1 VRLTKYNGS
10 IDIPVQKKHTSKTGA
25 CFTRNNITDMEVQRH
40 RIKIPT
46 LGFIRLKEFG
56 YIPTGTVVSS
66 STVKV
71 IAGRFY
77 VSCVAKVPDVTPT
90 QSTGDSLGIDL
101 GIKEFAVISTG
112 EGFKNINKSK
122 RVRKSNKRL
131 KREQRRFSRKI
142 LHRKKV
148 KTATNSTN
156 CNKQRVKVQKAF
168 HRLECIRKDYINK
181 IVSSLVKTKPASITI
196 EDLNVQGMMK
206 NRHLSKAVSQQN
218 FYYFRLKLTEK
229 CRQFGIEL
237 RIADRFYP
245 SSKTYSNCGAVKKD
259 LNLSDRTY
267 ICPFCGLAID
277 RDLNAAI
284 NLKHCAHYKVA

>member
-1 VRLTKYNGS
+1 
-10 IDIPVQKKHTSKTGA
+10 
-25 CFTRNNITDMEVQRH
+25 MEVHRH

-46 LGFIRLKEFG
+46 LGFVRLKEFG
-56 YIPTGTVVSS
+56 YIPAGTVVSS

-77 VSCVAKVPDVTPT
+77 VSCVVKIPNIT
-90 QSTGDSLGIDL
+90 STRPAGDSLGIDL
-101 GIKEFAVISTG
+101 GVKEFAVLSTG
-112 EGFKNINKSK
+112 KVFKNINKSK
-122 RVRKSNKRL
+122 RIKKLNKRL

-142 LHRKKV
+142 ENRKKV
-148 KTATNSTN
+148 KSAANLRSLY
-156 CNKQRVKVQKAF
+156 KQRIKVQKAF

-196 EDLNVQGMMK
+196 EDLNIQGMMK

-218 FYYFRLKLTEK
+218 FYYFRLRLTEK

-245 SSKTYSNCGAVKKD
+245 SSKTCSKCKVIKKD
-259 LNLSDRTY
+259 LNLRDRVY
-267 ICPFCGLAID
+267 ICPACGFEID